1 MAARGSG
8 LRGLGWETEIE
19 GPRQLAVIAHRDL
32 PSNDSREGVDEHEVH
47 PAIQAAIDLTAGA
60 VGGAACVLTGQPF
73 DTMKVKMQT
82 FPNLYKGLTDCFLK
96 TYNQVGFQGLYRG
109 TSPALLAY
117 VAQSSVLFMC
127 YGFCQQ
133 FVRKV
138 ARVDQNAELNDF
150 QTATAGSLAS
160 AFASLALCPTE
171 LVKCRLQTTHEMKM
185 SGKTAQSHNTVWSMV
200 KSIFMKEGLLG
211 FYRGLPTT
219 LVQEIPGY
227 FFFFGGYEL
236 SRSFFASG
244 RPKNELGP
252 VPLML
257 SGGFAGICLWLIIFP
272 VDCIKSR
279 IQVLSMSGQ
288 PAGLISTFV
297 YIVRNEGILAL
308 YSGMKA
314 TMIRAIPSNAA
325 LFLAYEYSRKVMM
338 SMVEE
343 Y

>member
-1 MAARGSG
+1 LS
-8 LRGLGWETEIE
+8 
-19 GPRQLAVIAHRDL
+19 
-32 PSNDSREGVDEHEVH
+32 SVH
-47 PAIQAAIDLTAGA
+47 PAIQAAIDLTSGA
-60 VGGAACVLTGQPF
+60 LGGAACVLTGQPF

-82 FPNLYKGLTDCFLK
+82 FPSLYKGLTDCFLK
-96 TYNQVGFQGLYRG
+96 TYNQAGIRGFYRG
-109 TSPALLAY
+109 TSPALVAY

-138 ARVDQNAELNDF
+138 ASLDQSAPLNEL

-160 AFASLALCPTE
+160 AFAALALCPTE
-171 LVKCRLQTTHEMKM
+171 LVKCRLQTTYEMKM
-185 SGKTAQSHNTVWSMV
+185 SGKITKSYNTIWSVV
-200 KSIFMKEGLLG
+200 KGILLKDGPLG
-211 FYRGLPTT
+211 FYHGLSTT
-219 LVQEIPGY
+219 LVQEVPGY

-279 IQVLSMSGQ
+279 IQVLSMFGKQ
-288 PAGLISTFV
+288 AGFIRTFLTV
-297 YIVRNEGILAL
+297 VRNEGVLAL

-325 LFLAYEYSRKVMM
+325 LFLAYEYSRKMMM
-338 SMVEE
+338 SALET